1 LVKAGNGGD
10 IFSQLSTKRQ
20 NEIKEKLRKNMK
32 INNPMFDKHSRNK
45 WEEKIQSKEYKN
57 KMSKSVRE
65 RYKNKPEILEKKSK
79 SMKKTLQYPKM
90 RKNGVELVRVK
101 KNSR

>member
-1 LVKAGNGGD
+1 LVKGGNGGD

-45 WEEKIQSKEYKN
+45 
-57 KMSKSVRE
+57 
-65 RYKNKPEILEKKSK
+65 
-79 SMKKTLQYPKM
+79 
-90 RKNGVELVRVK
+90 
-101 KNSR
+101 